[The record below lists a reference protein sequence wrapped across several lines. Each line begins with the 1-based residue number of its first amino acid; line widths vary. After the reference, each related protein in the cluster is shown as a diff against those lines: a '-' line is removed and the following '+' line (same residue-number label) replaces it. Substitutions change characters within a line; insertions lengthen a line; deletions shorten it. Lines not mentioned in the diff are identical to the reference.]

1 MKKIEID
8 LDILKK
14 NTIFAEEYIILS
26 LIEAGENPRDFNWSF
41 NLNDILDG
49 LERELWVKP
58 VEEGWILREK
68 GRELFKDT
76 SVEPKVD
83 EIINYYKQITNSPK
97 VSNKTEANRKPIRG
111 RLSEGYT
118 VEDLKSVIDV
128 KSKQWKGTSMDMY
141 LRIETLFAPSKF
153 QGYIREANRTKP
165 IDNGSI
171 FTLAGEGK

>member
-14 NTIFAEEYIILS
+14 NLIFAEEYIILS
-26 LIEAGENPRDFNWSF
+26 LIEAGENPKDYEWGFTF
-41 NLNDILDG
+41 DIVMEE
-49 LERELWVKP
+49 LENNFYIKP
-58 VEEGWILREK
+58 TEDGWILREK

-83 EIINYYKQITNSPK
+83 EVINYYKQVTNSPK

-141 LRIETLFAPSKF
+141 LRIETLFSPSKF
-153 QGYIREANRTKP
+153 QSYIREANRNNP
-165 IDNGSI
+165 SI
-171 FTLAGEGK
+171 HTLV

>member
-14 NTIFAEEYIILS
+14 NTIFAEEFLILS
-26 LIEAGENPRDFNWSF
+26 LIEVGENPRDFNWSF

-76 SVEPKVD
+76 SVESKVD
-83 EIINYYKQITNSPK
+83 EVINYYKQVTNSPK
-97 VSNKTEANRKPIRG
+97 VSNKTEANRKPIRL
-111 RLSEGYT
+111 RLS
-118 VEDLKSVIDV
+118 
-128 KSKQWKGTSMDMY
+128 
-141 LRIETLFAPSKF
+141 
-153 QGYIREANRTKP
+153 
-165 IDNGSI
+165 
-171 FTLAGEGK
+171 

>member
-26 LIEAGENPRDFNWSF
+26 LIEAGENPKDYMWEFS
-41 NLNDILDG
+41 LNTILEG
-49 LERELWVKP
+49 LERELWIKP
-58 VEEGWILREK
+58 TENGWILREK

-76 SVEPKVD
+76 SIEPKVD

-111 RLSEGYT
+111 AYRDWET
-118 VEDLKSVIDV
+118 DRKSVV
-128 KSKQWKGTSMDMY
+128 
-141 LRIETLFAPSKF
+141 
-153 QGYIREANRTKP
+153 
-165 IDNGSI
+165 
-171 FTLAGEGK
+171 